1 MTETTTVRL
10 LRAAFRAWPFMHG
23 RGWILR
29 LARLLL
35 GHDPVFFDIGEK
47 RFIEGD
53 LDDWMLVW
61 AFMCRHEKDAPFQQ
75 SLKLVPHGGVAFDV
89 GAHVG
94 IWSLLASRRSR
105 VHAFEPLQADRLR
118 AHALLDHADV
128 VVNECA
134 AGAENGTA
142 SFFAVYGN
150 SGASAL
156 ARRAETDVEVRTNVI
171 TLDSYAAEKKIDRV
185 DLLKIDVEGAELLVL
200 KGAHELLRL
209 EPAIF
214 FEADD
219 QLARSFGG
227 TTRDVKQLLAGH
239 GYGIYRWQRS
249 RFVPVAVDEPH
260 GHEDLFAL
268 KARHVAQM
276 TKP

>member
-1 MTETTTVRL
+1 MTETLTVRL

-35 GHDPVFFDIGEK
+35 GHGPVLFDIGEGT
-47 RFIEGD
+47 FIEGD
-53 LDDWMLVW
+53 LDDWMIVW
-61 AFMCRHEKDAPFQQ
+61 AFMCRHEKDAAFQQ
-75 SLKLVPHGGVAFDV
+75 SLRLVPRGGVAFDI

-94 IWSLLASRRSR
+94 MWSLLASRRAR

-118 AHALLDHADV
+118 AHVLLNHADV

-156 ARRAETDVEVRTNVI
+156 ARRAESDIETRVNVI
-171 TLDSYAAEKKIDRV
+171 TLDSYIAEKKIDRV

-200 KGAHELLRL
+200 KGAHELLQF

-219 QLARSFGG
+219 QLARTFGG
-227 TTRDVKQLLAGH
+227 STRDVKQLLVEH

-249 RFVPVAVDEPH
+249 RFVPVDVDEPH